1 MYVGFMHID
10 LHQAPHLAMQVWEWK
25 SSIFH
30 FQLNFEGF
38 AILTATFACAGPVGA
53 KQFVS
58 HICVAQGRVFLLES
72 KALQNPPVSVSRAE
86 GMIKENTPPK
96 PSTFVKTG
104 GRVGQL
110 HSSFFCK
117 Y

>member
-1 MYVGFMHID
+1 MVFHGITFGAETLHHRGGDVYVGFMRIY

-38 AILTATFACAGPVGA
+38 VILAATFACAGPVGV

-72 KALQNPPVSVSRAE
+72 KALQNPP
-86 GMIKENTPPK
+86 G
-96 PSTFVKTG
+96 
-104 GRVGQL
+104 L
-110 HSSFFCK
+110 C
-117 Y
+117 